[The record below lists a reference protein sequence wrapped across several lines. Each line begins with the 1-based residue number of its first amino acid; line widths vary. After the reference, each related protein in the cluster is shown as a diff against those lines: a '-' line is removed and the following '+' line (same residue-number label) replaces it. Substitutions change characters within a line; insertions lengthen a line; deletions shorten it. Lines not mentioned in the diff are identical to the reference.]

1 MNTMRAGHRSA
12 TTTTLAAR
20 RSAPDDG
27 FGLMEIVIAMLIL
40 SILAISL
47 LPLLV
52 QGVRQSAANST
63 TATANQLVSTQMHLA
78 QSRGTVCADVRAMA
92 GTTTL
97 RDPRNV
103 LLTATTTVSSCPT
116 GGIGTVRVST
126 SVVRGDTGQTV
137 SSATTLVYVAS

>member
-1 MNTMRAGHRSA
+1 MTTMLAERRSV
-12 TTTTLAAR
+12 TTTTIADR

-27 FGLMEIVIAMLIL
+27 FGLMEIVVAMLVL

-52 QGVRQSAANST
+52 QGVRQSATNST

-78 QSRGTVCADVRAMA
+78 QTRGTVCADVRAMA

-97 RDPRNV
+97 RDPRDV
-103 LLTATTTVSSCPT
+103 LLTVTTTVGSCPT

-126 SVVRGDTGQTV
+126 SVVRGDTGETV